1 MLTEKR
7 LVQENL
13 VLLLRMSSF
22 RMSGLCYCMG
32 HGEFSTFHSAAPMK
46 ITDLLR
52 MILLLDFTII
62 TYQVGLI
69 QHIYLAAIVGF
80 GNMRGGVNCC
90 CFRFQSDRHPCAPV
104 PRSTAGL
111 QDHPWERRSPDITN
125 SPAQAHPIYRGQRV
139 GSEMGEGIRKQKQ
152 CHSSATVDQ
161 PLVLISVFVLCFKL
175 AKLYILLFWGKSS
188 GRVEQKQAFSI
199 IFL

>member
-1 MLTEKR
+1 
-7 LVQENL
+7 
-13 VLLLRMSSF
+13 
-22 RMSGLCYCMG
+22 MG
-32 HGEFSTFHSAAPMK
+32 HGEFGSLYSAASMK
-46 ITDLLR
+46 ITDLIR
-52 MILLLDFTII
+52 MILPLGFTII

-125 SPAQAHPIYRGQRV
+125 SPAQAHPMYRGQRV
-139 GSEMGEGIRKQKQ
+139 GFEMGEGIESRN
-152 CHSSATVDQ
+152 CHVSATVGQ
-161 PLVLISVFVLCFKL
+161 PLVLMSVFYFFKL
-175 AKLYILLFWGKSS
+175 VKLNIFILG
-188 GRVEQKQAFSI
+188 
-199 IFL
+199 